1 MKKMYEIAVHGC
13 DDSTTIKQ
21 ELTFEEYELLKE
33 IAEKITNTSS
43 YGCMPT
49 MGIRAVK
56 NDRIELWV
64 DGENVATATDI
75 KINKAKFSS
84 PSGNVWDGFI
94 VEQGD

>member
-1 MKKMYEIAVHGC
+1 MKKVYEISVHGC

-49 MGIRAVK
+49 MGIREKKVVTK
-56 NDRIELWV
+56 
-64 DGENVATATDI
+64 
-75 KINKAKFSS
+75 
-84 PSGNVWDGFI
+84 
-94 VEQGD
+94 